1 MNLKDKLLKN
11 LKIGCGVARPV
22 RAPRGTE
29 LHCKGWYQ
37 EAALRML
44 CNNLDPD
51 NAENPD
57 ELIVYGGLG
66 KAARNWNCF
75 DAIVRALLDL
85 ENDETLLVQSGKP
98 VGVLKTHE
106 SAPRVLIA
114 NANIVP
120 QWANWDTFH
129 ELDKKGLMMYGQM
142 TAGSWIYIGT
152 QGILQGTYETF
163 ASLGQKHY
171 NSDLTGKIVV
181 TAGLGGMGGAQPL
194 SVTMANG
201 VAICIEIDKNRIKK
215 RLEKRYLD
223 SEVSNLD
230 DAISKAKDAAKNGK
244 PLSIGLCANIGD
256 ILPAM
261 IQKEFI
267 PDIITDQTSAHDEL
281 NGYFPQGISFETA
294 LALRKTD
301 PEKYKNMAL
310 NSMADH
316 VRAILEMKNKGAVA
330 FDYGNNLRAQAM
342 KRGVDNAMD
351 YPGFVPAYIRE
362 LFCQGEGPFRWA
374 ALSGDPED
382 IKVTDRELIK
392 LFPKKTKMIN
402 WLKMAEEKVEHMG
415 LPSRICWLGY
425 GEREKAGKLFND
437 LVRDGKVKAPIVIG
451 RDHLDC
457 GSVASP
463 YRETEAMKDGSDAV
477 ADWALLNCMTNVA
490 SGATWVSF
498 HDGGGVGIG
507 YALHAGQVTV
517 ADGSSD
523 AEKRVTTVLRNDPAT
538 GIIRHADAGYDTAID
553 VANTK
558 GVKLPMINKESLTPW
573 SKNI

>member
-1 MNLKDKLLKN
+1 MNPREKLLKD
-11 LKIGCGVARPV
+11 LKIGCGKPRPV
-22 RAPRGTE
+22 RAPRGSQ

-51 NAENPD
+51 NGENPD

-66 KAARNWNCF
+66 KAARNWDCF
-75 DAIVRALLDL
+75 DAIIRSLLDL

-98 VGVLKTHE
+98 VGVLTTHT

-120 QWANWDTFH
+120 HWANWDYFH
-129 ELDKKGLMMYGQM
+129 ELDRKGLIMYGQM

-163 ASLGQKHY
+163 AALGQKHFK
-171 NSDLTGKIVV
+171 SDLTGKIVV

-201 VAICIEIDKNRIKK
+201 VAICIEIDPSRIAR

-223 SEVSNLD
+223 VEAD
-230 DAISKAKDAAKNGK
+230 DLDAAIAMARKAADDRK
-244 PLSIGLCANIGD
+244 PLSIGLCANVGD
-256 ILPAM
+256 VLPAM
-261 IQKEFI
+261 MDNEFI
-267 PDIITDQTSAHDEL
+267 PDVITDQTSAHDEL
-281 NGYFPQGISFETA
+281 NGYFPTGISFENA
-294 LALRKTD
+294 LKLRKSD
-301 PEKYKNMAL
+301 PETYKDMAL
-310 NSMADH
+310 NAMADH
-316 VRAILEMKNKGAVA
+316 VRAILAMKDKGAIA

-342 KRGVDNAMD
+342 KKGVANAMD

-382 IKVTDRELIK
+382 IRVTDEALMQ

-402 WLKMAEEKVEHMG
+402 WLKMAQKKVEHMG
-415 LPSRICWLGY
+415 LPTRICWLGY
-425 GEREKAGKLFND
+425 GEREQAGKLFND
-437 LVRDGKVKAPIVIG
+437 LVRRGKVKAPIVIG

-463 YRETEAMKDGSDAV
+463 FRETEAMKDGSDAV

-517 ADGSSD
+517 ADGTD
-523 AEKRVTTVLRNDPAT
+523 EAEKRVTTVLRNDPGT
-538 GIIRHADAGYDTAID
+538 GIIRHADAGYQTAID
-553 VANTK
+553 VASEK
-558 GVKLPMINKESLTPW
+558 GVKLPMINMYGK
-573 SKNI
+573 

>member
-1 MNLKDKLLKN
+1 MTRKEIILKD

-22 RAPRGTE
+22 KAPRGGD

-51 NAENPD
+51 NGENPD
-57 ELIVYGGLG
+57 QLIVYGGLG
-66 KAARNWNCF
+66 KAARNWACF
-75 DAIVRALLDL
+75 DAIVLTLLDL
-85 ENDETLLVQSGKP
+85 ENDETLLIQSGKP
-98 VGVLKTHE
+98 VGVLKTHAH
-106 SAPRVLIA
+106 SPRVLIA

-120 QWANWDTFH
+120 KWADWEHFH

-163 ASLGQKHY
+163 AALGQKHY
-171 NSDLTGKIVV
+171 HSDLAGKIVV

-194 SVTMANG
+194 SVTMAGG
-201 VAICIEIDKNRIKK
+201 VALCVEINPSRIAK

-223 SEVSNLD
+223 MAAKDLD
-230 DAISKAKDAAKNGK
+230 EAILKAKEAAQNKK
-244 PLSIGLCANIGD
+244 PLSIGLCANICD

-261 IQKEFI
+261 MQKGFI
-267 PDIITDQTSAHDEL
+267 PDVITDQTSAHDEL
-281 NGYFPQGISFETA
+281 NGYFPRGLSFEEA
-294 LALRKTD
+294 LSLRKTD
-301 PEKYKNMAL
+301 PETYKDRAL
-310 NSMADH
+310 TSMAGH
-316 VRAILEMKNKGAVA
+316 VRAILEMKDKGAIA

-351 YPGFVPAYIRE
+351 YPGFVPAYIRD
-362 LFCQGEGPFRWA
+362 LFCLGEGPFRWA

-382 IKVTDRELIK
+382 IRVTDRELMK
-392 LFPKKTKMIN
+392 LFPEKTKMIR

-415 LPSRICWLGY
+415 LPARICWLGY

-437 LVRDGKVKAPIVIG
+437 LVRDKRVKAPIVIG

-477 ADWALLNCMTNVA
+477 ADWALLNCMTSVA
-490 SGATWVSF
+490 SGAAWTSF

-507 YALHAGQVTV
+507 YALHAGQVTL
-517 ADGSSD
+517 ADGTPE

-538 GIIRHADAGYDTAID
+538 GIIRHADAGYETAIQL
-553 VANTK
+553 AK
-558 GVKLPMINKESLTPW
+558 ARGVKLPMIHGRKITT
-573 SKNI
+573 

>member
-1 MNLKDKLLKN
+1 MNNKEKLIKD
-11 LKIGCGVARPV
+11 LKIGCGIARPV
-22 RAPRGTE
+22 KAPRGVQ
-29 LHCKGWYQ
+29 LHCKGWQQ

-51 NAENPD
+51 NGENPD

-66 KAARNWNCF
+66 KAARNWACF
-75 DAIVRALLDL
+75 DAIILTLLEL

-98 VGVLKTHE
+98 VGVLKTYKH
-106 SAPRVLIA
+106 APRVLIA

-120 QWANWDTFH
+120 AWANWDYFH
-129 ELDKKGLMMYGQM
+129 KLDKKGLIMYGQM

-163 ASLGQKHY
+163 AALGKKHY
-171 NSDLTGKIVV
+171 NSDLAGKIVV

-201 VAICIEIDKNRIKK
+201 VAVCVEIDPSRIHK
-215 RLEKRYLD
+215 RLEKKYLD
-223 SEVSNLD
+223 VRANTLE
-230 DAISKAKDAAKNGK
+230 DAIHQAKMAAQKK
-244 PLSIGLCANIGD
+244 EALSIGLCANIAD
-256 ILPAM
+256 ILPEM
-261 IQKEFI
+261 IETRFI

-281 NGYFPQGISFETA
+281 NGYFPQGISFEEA
-294 LALRKTD
+294 LDLRKTD
-301 PEKYKNMAL
+301 PQKYKEKALDTMAV
-310 NSMADH
+310 H
-316 VRAILEMKNKGAVA
+316 VRAILEMQKQGAIA

-342 KRGVDNAMD
+342 KRGVANAMD

-362 LFCQGEGPFRWA
+362 LFCRGEGPFRWA
-374 ALSGDPED
+374 ALSGDPHD
-382 IKVTDRELIK
+382 IQVTDEALMS
-392 LFPKKTKMIN
+392 LFPGKTKMHN
-402 WLKMAEEKVEHMG
+402 WLKMAAEKIEHMG

-437 LVRDGKVKAPIVIG
+437 LVRDGNVKAPIVIG

-463 YRETEAMKDGSDAV
+463 FRETEAMKDGSDAV
-477 ADWALLNCMTNVA
+477 ADWALLNCMANVA
-490 SGATWVSF
+490 SGAAWVSF

-517 ADGSSD
+517 ADGTPE
-523 AEKRVTTVLRNDPAT
+523 AEKRVVTVLRNDPAT
-538 GIIRHADAGYDTAID
+538 GIIRHSDAGYETAIN
-553 VANTK
+553 VAAAQ
-558 GVKLPMINKESLTPW
+558 GVKLPMINMFQG
-573 SKNI
+573 

>member
-1 MNLKDKLLKN
+1 MNNREKLLKDLN
-11 LKIGCGVARPV
+11 IGCGVARPV
-22 RAPRGTE
+22 RAPRGTQ

-51 NAENPD
+51 NGENPD

-66 KAARNWNCF
+66 KAARNWPCF
-75 DAIVRALLDL
+75 DAIVRTLLDL

-114 NANIVP
+114 NSNIVP

-171 NSDLTGKIVV
+171 NADLRGKIVV

-201 VAICIEIDKNRIKK
+201 VALCIEIDPVRIKK

-223 SEVSNLD
+223 IEASDLD
-230 DAISKAKDAAKNGK
+230 DAISKAKKAAKDGT
-244 PLSIGLCANIGD
+244 PLSIGLCANIVD

-261 IQKEFI
+261 IQKGFI
-267 PDIITDQTSAHDEL
+267 PDVITDQTSAHDEL
-281 NGYFPQGISFETA
+281 NGYFPQGLSMEDA
-294 LALRKTD
+294 LTLRKTD
-301 PEKYKNMAL
+301 PAKYIDMAL

-316 VRAILEMKNKGAVA
+316 VRAILKMQKKGAIA

-362 LFCQGEGPFRWA
+362 LFCRGEGPFRWA

-382 IKVTDRELIK
+382 IKVTDRELLK
-392 LFPKKTKMIN
+392 LFPGKTKMVN
-402 WLKMAEEKVEHMG
+402 WLKMAGEKIEHMG

-517 ADGSSD
+517 ADGSKE
-523 AEKRVTTVLRNDPAT
+523 AEKRVTTVLRNDPGT
-538 GIIRHADAGYDTAID
+538 GIIRLADAGYDTAID
-553 VANTK
+553 VANQK
-558 GVKLPMINKESLTPW
+558 GVKLPMINMH
-573 SKNI
+573 

>member
-1 MNLKDKLLKN
+1 MNNREKILKALN
-11 LKIGCGVARPV
+11 IGCGVARPV
-22 RAPRGTE
+22 KAPRGTD
-29 LHCKGWYQ
+29 LHCKGWHQ

-51 NAENPD
+51 NGENPD

-66 KAARNWNCF
+66 KAARNWKCF
-75 DAIVRALLDL
+75 DAIIRTLLDL
-85 ENDETLLVQSGKP
+85 ENDETMLIQSGKP

-106 SAPRVLIA
+106 HAPRVLIA

-120 QWANWDTFH
+120 KWANWDYFH
-129 ELDKKGLMMYGQM
+129 ELDKLGLIMYGQM

-163 ASLGQKHY
+163 AALGQKHY

-201 VAICIEIDKNRIKK
+201 IAICIEIDKSRIKK

-223 SEVSNLD
+223 IEASSLD
-230 DAISKAKDAAKNGK
+230 EAISMAQNAAKESK
-244 PLSIGLCANIGD
+244 PLSIGLCANIVD

-261 IQKEFI
+261 IEKNFI
-267 PDIITDQTSAHDEL
+267 PDVITDQTSAHDEL
-281 NGYFPQGISFETA
+281 NGYFPQGLSFDEA
-294 LALRKTD
+294 LKLRKNN
-301 PEKYKNMAL
+301 PEKYKTMAL
-310 NSMADH
+310 TSMADH
-316 VRAILEMKNKGAVA
+316 VRAILKMQKKGAIA

-342 KRGVDNAMD
+342 TQGVDNAMD

-382 IKVTDRELIK
+382 IKVTDQELIK
-392 LFPKKTKMIN
+392 LFPEKTKMIQ
-402 WLKMAEEKVEHMG
+402 WLKMAGEKIEHMG
-415 LPSRICWLGY
+415 LPTRICWLGY
-425 GEREKAGKLFND
+425 GERQKAGKLFND
-437 LVRDGKVKAPIVIG
+437 LVRDGRVKAPIVIG

-517 ADGSSD
+517 ADGTKE
-523 AEKRVTTVLRNDPAT
+523 AEKRVTTVLENDPGT
-538 GIIRHADAGYDTAID
+538 GIIRHADAGYETAIN

-558 GVKLPMINKESLTPW
+558 GVKIPMINMYQD
-573 SKNI
+573 

>member
-1 MNLKDKLLKN
+1 MNNKEKILKD

-22 RAPRGTE
+22 RAPRGAE

-75 DAIVRALLDL
+75 DVIVRTLLDL

-129 ELDKKGLMMYGQM
+129 ELDKKGLIMYGQM

-201 VAICIEIDKNRIKK
+201 VALCIEIDPVRIKK
-215 RLEKRYLD
+215 RLKKRYLD
-223 SEVSNLD
+223 IEASNLD
-230 DAISKAKDAAKNGK
+230 DAISKAREAAKAGK
-244 PLSIGLCANIGD
+244 PLSIGLCANIVD

-261 IQKEFI
+261 IQKNFI
-267 PDIITDQTSAHDEL
+267 PDVITDQTSAHDEL
-281 NGYFPQGISFETA
+281 NGYFPQGLSMEEA
-294 LALRKTD
+294 LSLRKTD
-301 PEKYKNMAL
+301 PKKYKDMAL

-316 VRAILEMKNKGAVA
+316 VRAILEMKDKGAVA

-374 ALSGDPED
+374 A
-382 IKVTDRELIK
+382 
-392 LFPKKTKMIN
+392 
-402 WLKMAEEKVEHMG
+402 EHMG
-415 LPSRICWLGY
+415 LPTRICWLGY

-517 ADGSSD
+517 ADGSAD
-523 AEKRVTTVLRNDPAT
+523 AEKRVTTVLRNDPGT
-538 GIIRHADAGYDTAID
+538 GIIRHADAGYETAIR
-553 VANTK
+553 VAETK
-558 GVKLPMINKESLTPW
+558 GVKLPMINM
-573 SKNI
+573 

>member
-1 MNLKDKLLKN
+1 MKPREKILQQLN
-11 LKIGCGVARPV
+11 IGCGIARPV
-22 RAPRGTE
+22 RAPRGTQ

-51 NAENPD
+51 NGENPD

-66 KAARNWNCF
+66 KAARNWESF
-75 DAIVRALLDL
+75 DAIVKTLLDL
-85 ENDETLLVQSGKP
+85 ENNETLLVQSGKP

-106 SAPRVLIA
+106 HAPRILIA

-120 QWANWDTFH
+120 RWADWDYFH
-129 ELDKKGLMMYGQM
+129 ELDQMGLIMYGQM

-163 ASLGQKHY
+163 SALGQKHY
-171 NSDLTGKIVV
+171 HSDLTGKIVV

-194 SVTMANG
+194 SVSMANG
-201 VAICIEIDKNRIKK
+201 VAICIEIDKSRIKK

-223 SEVSNLD
+223 MEASTLDEAVSMAQN
-230 DAISKAKDAAKNGK
+230 AAEKGKA
-244 PLSIGLCANIGD
+244 LSIGLCANVVD
-256 ILPAM
+256 ILPSM
-261 IQKEFI
+261 IAKNFI
-267 PDIITDQTSAHDEL
+267 PDVITDQTSAHDAL
-281 NGYFPQGISFETA
+281 NGYFPKGLSFDEA
-294 LALRKTD
+294 LKLRETD
-301 PEKYKNMAL
+301 PEKYKTLSL
-310 NSMADH
+310 NSMAEH
-316 VRAILEMKNKGAVA
+316 VRAILEMKEKGSVA

-342 KRGVDNAMD
+342 SQGVDNAMD

-374 ALSGDPED
+374 ALSGDSQD
-382 IKVTDRELIK
+382 IKITDQALMK
-392 LFPKKTKMIN
+392 LFPEKRRMIQ
-402 WLKMAEEKVEHMG
+402 WLKMAGEKIEHMG
-415 LPSRICWLGY
+415 LPARICWLGY

-437 LVRDGKVKAPIVIG
+437 LVREGRVKAPIVIG

-463 YRETEAMKDGSDAV
+463 YRETEDMKDGSDAV

-517 ADGSSD
+517 ADGTKE
-523 AEKRVTTVLRNDPAT
+523 AEKRVVTVLQNDPGT
-538 GIIRHADAGYDTAID
+538 GIIRHADAGYQTAID

-558 GVKLPMINKESLTPW
+558 GVKLPMINMFSRE
-573 SKNI
+573 

>member
-1 MNLKDKLLKN
+1 MNPREKLLKD
-11 LKIGCGVARPV
+11 LKIGCGRPRPV
-22 RAPRGTE
+22 RAPRGAQ

-51 NAENPD
+51 NGENPD

-66 KAARNWNCF
+66 KAARNWDCF
-75 DAIVRALLDL
+75 DAIIRSLLDL

-98 VGVLKTHE
+98 VGVLTTHL

-120 QWANWDTFH
+120 HWANWDYFH
-129 ELDKKGLMMYGQM
+129 ELDRKGLIMYGQM

-163 ASLGQKHY
+163 AALGQKHF
-171 NSDLTGKIVV
+171 NADLTGKIVV

-201 VAICIEIDKNRIKK
+201 VAVCVEIDPSRIAR

-223 SEVSNLD
+223 VEAD
-230 DAISKAKDAAKNGK
+230 DLDAAIDMARKAASERK
-244 PLSIGLCANIGD
+244 PLSIGLCANVGD
-256 ILPAM
+256 VLSAM
-261 IQKEFI
+261 LQKGFI
-267 PDIITDQTSAHDEL
+267 PDVITDQTSAHDEL
-281 NGYFPQGISFETA
+281 NGYFPTGITFEDA
-294 LALRKTD
+294 LKLRKTD
-301 PEKYKNMAL
+301 PETYKEMAL
-310 NSMADH
+310 KAMASH
-316 VRAILEMKNKGAVA
+316 VRAILEMKDKGAIA

-342 KRGVDNAMD
+342 KKGVANAMD

-362 LFCQGEGPFRWA
+362 LFCRGEGPFRWA

-382 IKVTDRELIK
+382 IRVTDEALMQ
-392 LFPKKTKMIN
+392 LFPEKTRMIN
-402 WLKMAEEKVEHMG
+402 WLKMAQKKVEHMG
-415 LPSRICWLGY
+415 LPTRICWLGY
-425 GEREKAGKLFND
+425 GEREQAGKLFND
-437 LVRDGKVKAPIVIG
+437 LVRTGKVQAPIVIG

-463 YRETEAMKDGSDAV
+463 FRETEAMKDGSDAV

-517 ADGSSD
+517 ADGTD
-523 AEKRVTTVLRNDPAT
+523 EAEKRVTTVLRNDPGT
-538 GIIRHADAGYDTAID
+538 GIIRHADAGYQTAMD
-553 VANTK
+553 VASEK
-558 GVKLPMINKESLTPW
+558 GVKLPMINMYGK
-573 SKNI
+573 